1 MSKVGWHPGPARRTF
16 ARMSTPTCARCG
28 STSVQR
34 ARMRTWW
41 QRLLKARTRLR
52 RYACDDCYHRGWT
65 TRSFA
70 RPAGVPAG
78 ADGES
83 TGSRPL
89 PGPAYRRGLT
99 ARSAVTMA
107 LTILSAGLLGGLIP

>member
-1 MSKVGWHPGPARRTF
+1 MTS
-16 ARMSTPTCARCG
+16 PTCAHCG

-41 QRLLKARTRLR
+41 QRLLKASTPLR

-65 TRSFA
+65 TASFA
-70 RPAGVPAG
+70 RPAEGRAA
-78 ADGES
+78 ADGEA

-89 PGPAYRRGLT
+89 AAPPRRHRLT
-99 ARSAVTMA
+99 ARSAVTMT
-107 LTILSAGLLGGLIP
+107 LTILTAGLLGGLIP